1 MFDIAVTTT
10 LYLEAAAMAKEKRR
24 KTVDDA
30 IADFHGAIG
39 NVIDAI
45 KEASGSLTT
54 TSAIMQRV
62 CGRDLGRM
70 ASASIASAETTQ
82 RVKAVVAAMQELS
95 VSIQQIG
102 QETMRGLAMAR
113 SAVGDTERI
122 DQAVHSLDEAVERIG
137 SVVDLI
143 SKVASQ
149 TNRLADPTNFL

>member
-1 MFDIAVTTT
+1 
-10 LYLEAAAMAKEKRR
+10 
-24 KTVDDA
+24 
-30 IADFHGAIG
+30 
-39 NVIDAI
+39 
-45 KEASGSLTT
+45 
-54 TSAIMQRV
+54 
-62 CGRDLGRM
+62 M

-102 QETMRGLAMAR
+102 QETMRGLAIAR
-113 SAVGDTERI
+113 SAVGDTECI

-149 TNRLADPTNFL
+149 TNLLADPTNFL